1 MRLRL
6 CGLFSFV
13 MLALLGC
20 SSFHSL
26 HQNVK
31 TIDKS
36 FPEYSISISNM
47 SYQSPVVIVQLRSLD
62 PLDVLSVDSTSR
74 SNTLQLSAFDQ
85 THYLLVFE
93 DLDSDF
99 IMQSNEPS
107 QLIDLRNWHDK
118 ARANSNSLS
127 VTPPAPSIEIVLAQK
142 DDQFEAPFIG
152 VNFIFKLNIELKK
165 AAIGQITSLTSEMF
179 SRNTANIGMW
189 KPAEFIDS
197 KYAGLFFLQAYDPDK
212 IPVLFVHGMNGTG
225 GDFTPIID
233 QIDTKRYQVWL
244 YNYPSSLS
252 LPFLTKALS
261 EIMKEI
267 TQRHSIDSLH
277 LVAHSMGGL
286 IAKGY
291 LNQCSAVK
299 ECDFIRSFTSISS
312 PFSGVKSA
320 EMGVKYA
327 PVVMPAWRGLSPNS
341 TVIST
346 LFDVS
351 ASEISPPHFLIFG
364 YRLKGALNAESS
376 DGVISLS
383 SQLRPSAQLQAERVI
398 GFDDDHVT
406 ILSSPN
412 MHNQLFDFWQ
422 KQEIAEAGYLQF

>member
-13 MLALLGC
+13 VFALLGC

-36 FPEYSISISNM
+36 FPEYSIVISNM
-47 SYQSPVVIVQLRSLD
+47 SYQSPIVIVQLRSLD

-74 SNTLQLSAFDQ
+74 SNTLQLSAFDE
-85 THYLLVFE
+85 THYLLFFE
-93 DLDSDF
+93 DLNGDF

-107 QLIDLRNWHDK
+107 QLINVDDVRNKDQL
-118 ARANSNSLS
+118 AQPLLS
-127 VTPPAPSIEIVLAQK
+127 VSKTEPNINVVLAQNG
-142 DDQFEAPFIG
+142 DQFEAPFIG
-152 VNFIFKLNIELKK
+152 VNFIFKLNIELEK
-165 AAIGQITSLTSEMF
+165 AAIGQVTSLSSDTF
-179 SRNTANIGMW
+179 SRQSANTGMW
-189 KPAEFIDS
+189 KPAEFIES
-197 KYAGLFFLQAYDPDK
+197 KHAGVFFLQSYDPDK
-212 IPVLFVHGMNGTG
+212 IPVLFVHGMKGTG
-225 GDFTPIID
+225 GDFSPIIE
-233 QIDTKRYQVWL
+233 QIDTTRYQVWL

-267 TQRHSIDSLH
+267 TQRYSVDSLH

-286 IAKGY
+286 ITKGY
-291 LNQCSAVK
+291 LNQCSVVK
-299 ECDFIRSFTSISS
+299 ECDFIRSFTSISA

-341 TVIST
+341 TVITT

-351 ASEISPPHFLIFG
+351 ASTMSPPHFLIFG

-383 SQLRPSAQLQAERVI
+383 SQLRPSAQLQAETVF

-406 ILSSPN
+406 ILSNPN

-422 KQEIAEAGYLQF
+422 KQEIAIAGNLPF

>member
-127 VTPPAPSIEIVLAQK
+127 VTPPAPSIEIVLAQN

-165 AAIGQITSLTSEMF
+165 AAIGRSHHLDQRRLAAILQIL
-179 SRNTANIGMW
+179 GC
-189 KPAEFIDS
+189 
-197 KYAGLFFLQAYDPDK
+197 G
-212 IPVLFVHGMNGTG
+212 
-225 GDFTPIID
+225 
-233 QIDTKRYQVWL
+233 
-244 YNYPSSLS
+244 
-252 LPFLTKALS
+252 
-261 EIMKEI
+261 
-267 TQRHSIDSLH
+267 
-277 LVAHSMGGL
+277 
-286 IAKGY
+286 
-291 LNQCSAVK
+291 
-299 ECDFIRSFTSISS
+299 S
-312 PFSGVKSA
+312 PQN
-320 EMGVKYA
+320 
-327 PVVMPAWRGLSPNS
+327 LS
-341 TVIST
+341 TVNMQ
-346 LFDVS
+346 
-351 ASEISPPHFLIFG
+351 G
-364 YRLKGALNAESS
+364 YFFCKPMTQIRFRYC
-376 DGVISLS
+376 LS
-383 SQLRPSAQLQAERVI
+383 MA
-398 GFDDDHVT
+398 
-406 ILSSPN
+406 
-412 MHNQLFDFWQ
+412 
-422 KQEIAEAGYLQF
+422 